1 MCAVLIADGADEAGL
16 GVVRLSV
23 TVGRSLSSRG
33 RADSLHD
40 GPPRGPD
47 RERLRPRFGVV
58 NRVEKFPINLALA
71 LFSTF
76 ERCIECVNVFTRESR
91 LYRTVASENVE
102 DQPLNLGCQFC
113 SSP

>member
-40 GPPRGPD
+40 GPPGGPD
-47 RERLRPRFGVV
+47 REQVRPRFGVA
-58 NRVEKFPINLALA
+58 NRVEKFPINPALA

-76 ERCIECVNVFTRESR
+76 EPYIEYLSIFMRARKPS
-91 LYRTVASENVE
+91 LSYRS
-102 DQPLNLGCQFC
+102 F
-113 SSP
+113 

>member
-1 MCAVLIADGADEAGL
+1 VCAVLIADGADEAGL

-47 RERLRPRFGVV
+47 RKQLRPRFGVA
-58 NRVEKFPINLALA
+58 NRVEKFPINPALA
-71 LFSTF
+71 LFTF
-76 ERCIECVNVFTRESR
+76 EPCIECVLTSLCTRKPS
-91 LYRTVASENVE
+91 LSYRS
-102 DQPLNLGCQFC
+102 F
-113 SSP
+113 